1 MYTNQKETKLNKD
14 LLQEGREFLPKMW
27 SRVNNSK
34 DKSLMGKISLK
45 EISQKLRIP
54 VVKTSQA

>member
-34 DKSLMGKISLK
+34 DKSLMDKISLK

>member
-27 SRVNNSK
+27 FKANNFK